1 MSGGGRAATATMRD
15 PTPGSV
21 AEHPRRGRGALLALA
36 PSLCVLLGVASGLAQ
51 SVAPAVLVERIT
63 LPRRSELGVGDGVAT
78 LARFDLRRLRLTF
91 LTQRDGE
98 ARPLERGVRERHLVA
113 GINAGMFLPSGR
125 PCGFVQLRG
134 EVLNDR
140 RPASFHAV
148 VAFDPLGEHAPMRI
162 GGEGCVAELDTLR
175 GTHGSVLQSNR
186 VLIDCEG
193 RPTSWTPRRFSSAAL
208 GVDRDGRAVMVHV
221 RTPYRMSVLSRMLAA
236 PELGLRGLV
245 YMEGGPEASLVV
257 DAWAAGEGG
266 RERVSLMGSWEDGF
280 HEGDDLHQM
289 WDLPNVVGV
298 ERR

>member
-1 MSGGGRAATATMRD
+1 MRAQ
-15 PTPGSV
+15 
-21 AEHPRRGRGALLALA
+21 PR
-36 PSLCVLLGVASGLAQ
+36 
-51 SVAPAVLVERIT
+51 PAVVVEQVP
-63 LPRRSELGVGDGVAT
+63 LPRRSDLGVGDAIAT
-78 LARFDLRRLRLTF
+78 LARFDLHALRLTF

-98 ARPLERGVRERHLVA
+98 ARPLDRWVREHHLVA

-140 RPASFHAV
+140 RPSRFEGV
-148 VAFDPLGEHAPMRI
+148 VAFDPLEATRASMTV
-162 GGEGCVAELDTLR
+162 GGPGCGGGLDALR
-175 GTHGSVLQSNR
+175 ARYGSVLQSNR

-193 RPTSWTPRRFSSAAL
+193 RSTEWRTNRYSSAAL

-221 RTPYRMSVLSRMLAA
+221 RTPYRMHVLSRMLAA
-236 PELGLRGLV
+236 PELGIRGLV

-257 DAWAAGEGG
+257 EDGPTHVA
-266 RERVSLMGSWEDGF
+266 VMGSWEDGF
-280 HEGDDLHQM
+280 HEADDLHEM